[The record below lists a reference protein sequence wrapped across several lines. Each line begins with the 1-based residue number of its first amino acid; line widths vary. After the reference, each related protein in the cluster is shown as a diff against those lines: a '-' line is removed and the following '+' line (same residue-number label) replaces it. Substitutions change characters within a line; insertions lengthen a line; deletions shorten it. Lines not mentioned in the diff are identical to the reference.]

1 MYSSY
6 KLNKQGDNIQSW
18 CTAFPIW
25 NQSVVPCPFLTVVS
39 WPAYRFLR
47 RQVRCSGIPIS
58 KNFPQ
63 LVVIHT
69 VKGFGVVSKAEMDV
83 FLKLSC
89 FFSDPADVGNLIS
102 GSSAFSK
109 PSLYIWNFSVY
120 VLLKPSLNSFE
131 HNLANVLLLL
141 FSHLVMSDSATSW
154 TVVHQAPLFIGFP
167 KQEYWSGLPFSSPR
181 DLPDPGIKPRSP
193 TL

>member
-1 MYSSY
+1 M
-6 KLNKQGDNIQSW
+6 
-18 CTAFPIW
+18 
-25 NQSVVPCPFLTVVS
+25 
-39 WPAYRFLR
+39 
-47 RQVRCSGIPIS
+47 
-58 KNFPQ
+58 
-63 LVVIHT
+63 IHT
-69 VKGFGVVSKAEMDV
+69 VKGFGIVNKAEIDV
-83 FLKLSC
+83 FLGFSC
-89 FFSDPADVGNLIS
+89 FFDDPADVGHLIS

-181 DLPDPGIKPRSP
+181 NLCNPGIKHTSSALAGGFF
-193 TL
+193 TK